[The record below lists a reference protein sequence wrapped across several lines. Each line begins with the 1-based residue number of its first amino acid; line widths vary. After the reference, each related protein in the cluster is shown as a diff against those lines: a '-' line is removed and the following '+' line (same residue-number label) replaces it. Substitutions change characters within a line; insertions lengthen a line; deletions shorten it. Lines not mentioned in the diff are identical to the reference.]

1 MNLKHE
7 IEKITD
13 GYGCDVYF
21 EVTGNP
27 ISVQQGLNILTRQGR
42 FICMS
47 IFKKDV
53 PADWSLIGTY
63 YSIVKN
69 SSADLGVNSNIVQIR
84 PTIKD
89 VSTKISKK
97 KLLHLCQY
105 FDISE
110 RK

>member
-27 ISVQQGLNILTRQGR
+27 ISVQQGLDILTRQGR

-63 YSIVKN
+63 RKVASSRLSRLVEHLSIFRLFMK
-69 SSADLGVNSNIVQIR
+69 G
-84 PTIKD
+84 K
-89 VSTKISKK
+89 
-97 KLLHLCQY
+97 
-105 FDISE
+105 FDAYVL
-110 RK
+110 

>member
-1 MNLKHE
+1 MDMPKESQHLISKNLTFKVNLKHE

-27 ISVQQGLNILTRQGR
+27 ISVQQGLDILTRQGR

-53 PADWSLIGTY
+53 PADWSLIGNYVSSSPNIFT
-63 YSIVKN
+63 KN
-69 SSADLGVNSNIVQIR
+69 
-84 PTIKD
+84 K
-89 VSTKISKK
+89 
-97 KLLHLCQY
+97 
-105 FDISE
+105 
-110 RK
+110 

>member
-1 MNLKHE
+1 MDRAKVNTLNISRNLTFKVNLKHE

-27 ISVQQGLNILTRQGR
+27 ISVQQGLDILTRQGR

-63 YSIVKN
+63 YV
-69 SSADLGVNSNIVQIR
+69 
-84 PTIKD
+84 
-89 VSTKISKK
+89 
-97 KLLHLCQY
+97 
-105 FDISE
+105 
-110 RK
+110 

>member
-13 GYGCDVYF
+13 GYGCNVYF

-27 ISVQQGLNILTRQGR
+27 ISVQQGLDILTRQGR

-63 YSIVKN
+63 LCLNSIQMGKIL
-69 SSADLGVNSNIVQIR
+69 SL
-84 PTIKD
+84 TF
-89 VSTKISKK
+89 ST
-97 KLLHLCQY
+97 LY
-105 FDISE
+105 E
-110 RK
+110 